1 MGKKEASDIK
11 VVAKNR
17 KAFHDFHIEEKM
29 EAGLVL
35 MGSEVKSLRDGGASL
50 SDSYAMIKGG
60 EIWLINSHIA
70 QYSPASYANHEPK
83 RTRKLLLHS
92 REILKLS
99 STLRQK
105 GYTMVPLMLYFRN
118 GRAKVELGLA
128 RGKRKYDKRV
138 AIKERENKR
147 ELARAVRKNR

>member
-35 MGSEVKSLRDGGASL
+35 RGSEVKSLRDGGASL

-92 REILKLS
+92 REKLKLS